1 MPAGGTRESRAR
13 GLRSRIVKIGI
24 ALDRAAFK
32 PATLPDDLVTA
43 IALLPPVVAGL
54 IIFRVAAA
62 EILGIALAA
71 GIVGL
76 IVGRLI
82 RRGHA
87 SQVGANVLIAPV
99 FGVALIGSGA
109 SLVLAGEISVLA
121 VVLEVIRA
129 RFMPAI
135 RAQVGLVAYAA
146 IGLAS
151 RGATRAYV
159 DPNGGTN
166 PLDPIDTW
174 FSLFHQ
180 STWALDP
187 MRLYVGN
194 VAGPVFA
201 TSVLAVAIGIAWMA
215 YARRVSLVVLAS
227 FVVGSLVAIYT
238 LKWDILFQLDSGPTW
253 FVVGLVLADRRL
265 LPESWAV
272 RPVLGFA
279 AGLFGIG
286 LRNNGYGVDA
296 LIFGVAI
303 IQLLTAVI
311 VVIYWSAAVGMER
324 ARRNRRLRQR
334 EANLRV
340 VKTISRA
347 S

>member
-1 MPAGGTRESRAR
+1 MPAGGTRDARAL
-13 GLRSRIVKIGI
+13 GLRSRLVKIGG

-43 IALLPPVVAGL
+43 IALLPPIVAGL
-54 IIFRVAAA
+54 VIFRFAAA
-62 EILGIALAA
+62 EFLAIAIGAGILGLIA
-71 GIVGL
+71 
-76 IVGRLI
+76 GRLI

-87 SQVGANVLIAPV
+87 SQVGANVLLAPV

-109 SLVLAGEISVLA
+109 SIVIAAEVSVLA
-121 VVLEVIRA
+121 VVLEVLRA

-135 RAQVGLVAYAA
+135 RAQVGLLAYAL

-166 PLDPIDTW
+166 LLDPIDTW
-174 FSLFHQ
+174 YALFHQ

-201 TSVLAVAIGIAWMA
+201 TSVLAIAIGVAWMA

-227 FVVGSLVAIYT
+227 FVVGGLVAIYT
-238 LKWDILFQLDSGPTW
+238 LKWDVLFQLDSGPTW
-253 FVVGLVLADRRL
+253 FVVGFVLADRRL

-303 IQLLTAVI
+303 VQALMAIF
-311 VVIYWSAAVGMER
+311 VVIYWSAAIGMER

-340 VKTISRA
+340 VNTTSQ

>member
-1 MPAGGTRESRAR
+1 MRAR
-13 GLRSRIVKIGI
+13 GLRSRFVKIGS

-43 IALLPPVVAGL
+43 VALLPPVVAGL
-54 IIFRVAAA
+54 VIFRFAAA
-62 EILGIALAA
+62 EFLVIALAT
-71 GIVGL
+71 GVLGL
-76 IVGRLI
+76 IAGRLI
-82 RRGHA
+82 RRGHG

-99 FGVALIGSGA
+99 FGVALIGAGA
-109 SLVLAGEISVLA
+109 GIVIAAEISALA
-121 VVLEVIRA
+121 VVLEVLRA

-135 RAQVGLVAYAA
+135 RAQVGLLAYAA

-151 RGATRAYV
+151 RGATRTYI

-166 PLDPIDTW
+166 TLDPIDTW
-174 FSLFHQ
+174 YTLFHQ

-201 TSVLAVAIGIAWMA
+201 TSVLAIAIGIAWMA
-215 YARRVSLVVLAS
+215 YARRVSLIVLAS
-227 FVVGSLVAIYT
+227 FVVGALVAIYT
-238 LKWDILFQLDSGPTW
+238 LKWDVLFQLNSGPTW

-279 AGLFGIG
+279 AGLFGVG

-303 IQLLTAVI
+303 VQALMAVI
-311 VVIYWSAAVGMER
+311 VVIYWSATIGMER

-340 VKTISRA
+340 VKTISRV